1 MSGHNPPHGRLGQ
14 PNSTWNPL
22 QVPSYIPRQPQLA
35 HMSSERSM
43 ARSPLTWHTPPN
55 HQDQLY
61 NFMSANH
68 KNNLEINPILPTF
81 GRSSGMPLGSVDLS
95 LSSAARS
102 TPSPKGAG
110 NNLQQPGLPGPPPLG
125 PLSQQQQQ
133 GLPSNIPPGM
143 GGGGGPPPAMP
154 EQNDHFHH
162 KMIPGQQ
169 PQQQHGQHQQH
180 HHMNANHNRSGPL
193 SQIGG
198 VIQSTAA
205 LKDRSGHGPHGVGNN
220 GGGGAAGLA
229 PSCSFLGPGPGGL
242 PPQAAPQAGGNGYY
256 NMMSTNSNVPPN
268 AASINNR
275 APGLAAAAG
284 GLHNMPPMGPIG
296 AGNDFGGLHIKDAKQ
311 LNSEVGKNG
320 RDNMPGV
327 VETSDLVK
335 DILLHAMQS
344 NPVSMSPKINSS
356 LQTPVP
362 PGQSPNRSRSP
373 PASSSSSAALDG
385 GGHQSA
391 APPPPLPPGAAKS
404 FPLISANV
412 PSTPP
417 EVTPDAAATSATA
430 KTDSPPLLR
439 APSTSPAAPAAAVPV
454 PSPSQSITSNDDSA
468 DSNSSKSRRRRKPDR
483 TNKMSSADELERMHD
498 FLTGENSADKC
509 GVDRID
515 GIDPMRPNIAV
526 RNDIATLA
534 LEGISSLSQGLA
546 SDSSHSP
553 HITDLSDSTRINLQ
567 QQVGTPAS
575 AAAALNES
583 NNRHPETTRE
593 SPRIK
598 SPAAAVSSVISS
610 VLSAAAAMAESRK
623 DSESTSDD
631 CETIDKIAAMIS
643 STEGD
648 VQVPAAAAVASS
660 ATTTTTTGGSCNG
673 PPAGV
678 SAEGTAVP
686 AGEGSSSSAS
696 SKPESQHK
704 PDADK
709 SYEEIEN
716 KLEEMFAGIEESMP
730 PSCSKSSPAKKSSP
744 SAKQQAP
751 ASEPA
756 TDILTELAG
765 KAESELTSVGPGSS
779 NSPTAPAADVEP
791 GPSGTQK
798 KVLTPA
804 AKRASAGKA
813 AGTPPNKRKKVLKK
827 KSAHGKGTSFAAAE
841 ERMANFG
848 SGKAGLGKKPITKGG
863 KKGAAAGSNGGKNAK
878 VKSNEATASSSSAAD
893 MNGKYKGP
901 FVQVKSDGSHM
912 VINAPINEDDS
923 DKPAKQTKK
932 FANSMNNSEKS
943 KIRGLHVS
951 TLSTKYDADTT
962 DASWMCVFCKTGP
975 HKMRLG
981 DLFGPYIISTKSGE
995 FAESKTD
1002 QDFFSEKRT
1011 RESLA
1016 SKLVQPKV
1024 EPVGASGTKSKK
1036 RKSLEPTASTSSA
1049 APPPTATVPPPPPDM
1064 FYGMVKAG
1072 EDSYEVWLHEDCL
1085 VWAPGVH
1092 IIGTRIVGLEAAIW
1106 NCCRHPCRICGHSG
1120 AVVSCLRRGCNAE
1133 AHVVCARKH
1142 DWELSDEF
1150 KAHCKDHSE
1159 DGDS

>member
-81 GRSSGMPLGSVDLS
+81 GRGSGMPLGSVDLS

-102 TPSPKGAG
+102 TPSPKGG
-110 NNLQQPGLPGPPPLG
+110 NSLQGPAPPPLG
-125 PLSQQQQQ
+125 PGS
-133 GLPSNIPPGM
+133 LPPSSNIPPGM
-143 GGGGGPPPAMP
+143 GPMP

-169 PQQQHGQHQQH
+169 H
-180 HHMNANHNRSGPL
+180 HHMNANHNRSAGGSS

-205 LKDRSGHGPHGVGNN
+205 LKDRSGLGNN
-220 GGGGAAGLA
+220 GGTP
-229 PSCSFLGPGPGGL
+229 PSCSFLGPAGGV
-242 PPQAAPQAGGNGYY
+242 PPQHGQSGGNGYY
-256 NMMSTNSNVPPN
+256 NMMSSNSSSSTA

-275 APGLAAAAG
+275 PPPPAG
-284 GLHNMPPMGPIG
+284 PVGGVGGGGGAGLHGMPPMGGP
-296 AGNDFGGLHIKDAKQ
+296 AADFGGLHIKDAKQ

-320 RDNMPGV
+320 RDNIPGGF
-327 VETSDLVK
+327 ETADHVR
-335 DILLHAMQS
+335 DMLLHAMQR
-344 NPVSMSPKINSS
+344 NQLSMSPKRNSS

-362 PGQSPNRSRSP
+362 PGQSPTRSRSP
-373 PASSSSSAALDG
+373 PAGSSSAAMLLPGMDG
-385 GGHQSA
+385 I
-391 APPPPLPPGAAKS
+391 LPTVAAAKS

-412 PSTPP
+412 PSTTEAVPDVASGTTKDDHRSPLQAPP
-417 EVTPDAAATSATA
+417 E
-430 KTDSPPLLR
+430 
-439 APSTSPAAPAAAVPV
+439 STSPAVLPASLPAATDRI
-454 PSPSQSITSNDDSA
+454 SPSQSVTSNDDSA

-483 TNKMSSADELERMHD
+483 TSKMSTDELERMHD
-498 FLTGENSADKC
+498 FLTSENSADKC
-509 GVDRID
+509 DRID

-553 HITDLSDSTRINLQ
+553 HITDLSDSTRINLH
-567 QQVGTPAS
+567 TAT
-575 AAAALNES
+575 ATLNES
-583 NNRHPETTRE
+583 NNSNAADGRR
-593 SPRIK
+593 K
-598 SPAAAVSSVISS
+598 SPAAVSSVISS
-610 VLSAAAAMAESRK
+610 VLSAAAAIAAAAASSESARK
-623 DSESTSDD
+623 DSESASDD

-643 STEGD
+643 STEDDGVGRLAATD
-648 VQVPAAAAVASS
+648 PAV
-660 ATTTTTTGGSCNG
+660 GNCNG
-673 PPAGV
+673 PA
-678 SAEGTAVP
+678 AQEATVP
-686 AGEGSSSSAS
+686 VGDGSSSSGS

-730 PSCSKSSPAKKSSP
+730 SCSKSSPAKKSP
-744 SAKQQAP
+744 SAKP
-751 ASEPA
+751 NSTEPA

-765 KAESELTSVGPGSS
+765 KTESESTSAGSN
-779 NSPTAPAADVEP
+779 NSPAQVEGDISAEP
-791 GPSGTQK
+791 GTSGTQK
-798 KVLTPA
+798 KILTPA
-804 AKRASAGKA
+804 AKRANAGKAA

-841 ERMANFG
+841 ERMANFAG
-848 SGKAGLGKKPITKGG
+848 GKGAAGKKPLAKG
-863 KKGAAAGSNGGKNAK
+863 KKPAAGSTGGKNAK
-878 VKSNEATASSSSAAD
+878 VKSNDAGAAGSD
-893 MNGKYKGP
+893 PNGKYKGP
-901 FVQVKSDGSHM
+901 FVQVKTDGSHL

-923 DKPAKQTKK
+923 DKPQNKTKK
-932 FANSMNNSEKS
+932 FANSMNNSERS

-981 DLFGPYIISTKSGE
+981 DLFGPYIISTKSNE

-1002 QDFFSEKRT
+1002 EDFFSDRRT

-1016 SKLVQPKV
+1016 SKLIPKV
-1024 EPVGASGTKSKK
+1024 EPQAAAGSSAKSKK
-1036 RKSLEPTASTSSA
+1036 RKLTEPTATTSQQPPSTA
-1049 APPPTATVPPPPPDM
+1049 TTAKVPPTPEDM
-1064 FYGMVKAG
+1064 FNGMVKAG
-1072 EDSYEVWLHEDCL
+1072 SDSDSYEVWMHEDCL
-1085 VWAPGVH
+1085 AWAPGVY

-1106 NCCRHPCRICGHSG
+1106 NCCRHQCRICLNYG
-1120 AVVSCLRRGCNAE
+1120 AMVSCLRRGCNAE

-1150 KAHCKDHSE
+1150 KAHCEDHSE
-1159 DGDS
+1159 PAEDS

>member
-133 GLPSNIPPGM
+133 QQGLPSNIPPGM

-154 EQNDHFHH
+154 DQNDHFHH

-180 HHMNANHNRSGPL
+180 HHMNANHNRSGPS

-205 LKDRSGHGPHGVGNN
+205 LKDP
-220 GGGGAAGLA
+220 

-256 NMMSTNSNVPPN
+256 NMMSTNSN
-268 AASINNR
+268 
-275 APGLAAAAG
+275 
-284 GLHNMPPMGPIG
+284 
-296 AGNDFGGLHIKDAKQ
+296 Q

-356 LQTPVP
+356 LQTPVA
-362 PGQSPNRSRSP
+362 PGQSPTRSRSP

-417 EVTPDAAATSATA
+417 EVTPDAAAAASSTA

-567 QQVGTPAS
+567 QQVGTPAAA

-660 ATTTTTTGGSCNG
+660 ATTTTTGGSCNG

-765 KAESELTSVGPGSS
+765 KAESESTLAGPGSS
-779 NSPTAPAADVEP
+779 NSPTAPAADAEP

-848 SGKAGLGKKPITKGG
+848 AGKAGLGKKPITKGG

-878 VKSNEATASSSSAAD
+878 VKSNEATASSSAAAD

-923 DKPAKQTKK
+923 DKPQKQTKK

-1049 APPPTATVPPPPPDM
+1049 APPPLPPTATVPPPPPDM

-1159 DGDS
+1159 GGDS

>member
-81 GRSSGMPLGSVDLS
+81 GRNSGMPLGSVDLS

-102 TPSPKGAG
+102 TPSPKGSG
-110 NNLQQPGLPGPPPLG
+110 NNLQQLPGPPPLG
-125 PLSQQQQQ
+125 PLSQQQQPGPQ
-133 GLPSNIPPGM
+133 LPSNIPPGM
-143 GGGGGPPPAMP
+143 GSGGGPPPSMP
-154 EQNDHFHH
+154 DQNDHFHH
-162 KMIPGQQ
+162 KMGPGQQ
-169 PQQQHGQHQQH
+169 QQQPPHGQHQQH
-180 HHMNANHNRSGPL
+180 HHMNANHNRSGPS
-193 SQIGG
+193 SQIGS

-205 LKDRSGHGPHGVGNN
+205 LKDRSSHGPLGPHGSSSSGVGNN
-220 GGGGAAGLA
+220 GGAA

-242 PPQAAPQAGGNGYY
+242 PPQAAAGGNGYY
-256 NMMSTNSNVPPN
+256 NMMSTNSNVPPMPAGPN
-268 AASINNR
+268 VSTASINNR
-275 APGLAAAAG
+275 PPSAAAAAAGPVG
-284 GLHNMPPMGPIG
+284 GLHNMPPMGPG
-296 AGNDFGGLHIKDAKQ
+296 SDFGGLHIKDAKQ

-320 RDNMPGV
+320 RDNMPGG

-344 NPVSMSPKINSS
+344 NPVSVSPKRNSS
-356 LQTPVP
+356 LQTPIP
-362 PGQSPNRSRSP
+362 PGHSPTRSRSP
-373 PASSSSSAALDG
+373 PANSSSSDA
-385 GGHQSA
+385 GHQPA
-391 APPPPLPPGAAKS
+391 ASVAKS

-417 EVTPDAAATSATA
+417 EVTPDVAAASAAAAAAT

-439 APSTSPAAPAAAVPV
+439 APSTSPAAPSAAVPV

-483 TNKMSSADELERMHD
+483 TSKMSSADELERMHD

-509 GVDRID
+509 GGVDRID

-534 LEGISSLSQGLA
+534 LEGISGLSQGLA

-567 QQVGTPAS
+567 QQTATTTTTTTTPPT
-575 AAAALNES
+575 LNES
-583 NNRHPETTRE
+583 NNRHPETRE

-648 VQVPAAAAVASS
+648 EVAQVPVVATSNGPS
-660 ATTTTTTGGSCNG
+660 GAGNAEATT
-673 PPAGV
+673 
-678 SAEGTAVP
+678 VP
-686 AGEGSSSSAS
+686 AGEGSSSSGS

-716 KLEEMFAGIEESMP
+716 KLEEMFAGIEESLP
-730 PSCSKSSPAKKSSP
+730 PSKSSPAGAKKASP
-744 SAKQQAP
+744 AAKQLA

-765 KAESELTSVGPGSS
+765 KTESESTTTGSS
-779 NSPTAPAADVEP
+779 NSPEAEAEP

-804 AKRASAGKA
+804 AKRASVGNKA

-841 ERMANFG
+841 ERMASFG
-848 SGKAGLGKKPITKGG
+848 AGGKAGAGKKPITKGG
-863 KKGAAAGSNGGKNAK
+863 KKGASASAAGSNGGKNAK
-878 VKSNEATASSSSAAD
+878 VKSNEAGAATAD
-893 MNGKYKGP
+893 LNGKYKGP

-923 DKPAKQTKK
+923 DKPQNKTKK
-932 FANSMNNSEKS
+932 FTNSMNNSEKS

-1002 QDFFSEKRT
+1002 QDYFSEKRT

-1016 SKLVQPKV
+1016 SKLKV
-1024 EPVGASGTKSKK
+1024 EPAPGVAGGSGAKSKK
-1036 RKSLEPTASTSSA
+1036 RKSVEPTASTSAAAAAAVPSA
-1049 APPPTATVPPPPPDM
+1049 AKVPPPPVDM

-1072 EDSYEVWLHEDCL
+1072 DDSYEVWMHEDCL

-1106 NCCRHPCRICGHSG
+1106 NCCRHQCRICGHSG
-1120 AVVSCLRRGCNAE
+1120 AVVSCLRRACNAE
-1133 AHVVCARKH
+1133 AHVTCARKH
-1142 DWELSDEF
+1142 DWELTDEF
-1150 KAHCKDHSE
+1150 KAHCKDHS
-1159 DGDS
+1159 GDDS